1 MQTTTF
7 LALEYVLVFLFGS
20 ALGATELL
28 SRYRDAPLRVLGA
41 RASFLY
47 EGLNG
52 VIGVLAL
59 LLVHTIAADL
69 VPGDPGTVNR
79 AVYEVLIAGF
89 GGAAFFRTAIAR
101 TRVGDQ
107 DVGVGPS
114 FVIETLLAVT
124 DREVDRWRAEERA
137 QSVAPLMADIPVAFV
152 TTALVP
158 YTLNLLQNVSAQ
170 ERQDI
175 ETRIDAIII
184 KKMDEDIKPFIYG
197 LMLVNIVGLEVLG
210 RAKGSLSA
218 LIEKK
223 REEAASL
230 PSEAMLKAQIEAGH
244 AGPDDAAGP
253 ADNGP
258 PPDAEHGP
266 PPG

>member
-1 MQTTTF
+1 MQTAWF
-7 LALEYVLVFLFGS
+7 PFLEYVLVFLFGC

-28 SRYRDAPLRVLGA
+28 SRYRDAPLRVIGA
-41 RASFLY
+41 RAAFIY
-47 EGLNG
+47 EGVNG

-59 LLVHTIAADL
+59 ILVHTVAADL
-69 VPGDPGTVNR
+69 IPGAPGTIDR

-137 QSVAPLMADIPVAFV
+137 RDVAPLMADIPVAFV

-158 YTLNLLQNVSAQ
+158 YSLSLLQNVSAQ

-175 ETRIDAIII
+175 ETKIELIIT
-184 KKMDEDIKPFIYG
+184 KQMDEDIKPFIYG
-197 LMLVNIVGLEVLG
+197 LMLVNIVGLDVLTK
-210 RAKGSLSA
+210 AKNSLA
-218 LIEKK
+218 DLIHKK
-223 REEAASL
+223 RAEAAAL
-230 PSEAMLKAQIEAGH
+230 PSEQALKDLIDAGGIAQ
-244 AGPDDAAGP
+244 PDDPVVAG
-253 ADNGP
+253 GP
-258 PPDAEHGP
+258 GNPPP
-266 PPG
+266 PPGG

>member
-1 MQTTTF
+1 
-7 LALEYVLVFLFGS
+7 VLVFLFGC

-41 RASFLY
+41 RAAFIY

-59 LLVHTIAADL
+59 ILVHTVAVDL
-69 VPGDPGTVNR
+69 VPGQPGTIDR

-137 QSVAPLMADIPVAFV
+137 RDVAPLMADIPVAFV

-158 YTLNLLQNVSAQ
+158 YSLSLLQNLSAQ
-170 ERQDI
+170 ERDNI
-175 ETRIDAIII
+175 ETKIESIIT
-184 KKMDEDIKPFIYG
+184 KQMDEDIKPFIYG
-197 LMLVNIVGLEVLG
+197 LMLVNIVGLDVLTK
-210 RAKGSLSA
+210 AKTSLA
-218 LIEKK
+218 ELIEKK
-223 REEAASL
+223 RAEAAAL
-230 PSEAMLKAQIEAGH
+230 PSEQALKELIDAGDDH
-244 AGPDDAAGP
+244 ESHGPVQADGNSDP
-253 ADNGP
+253 A
-258 PPDAEHGP
+258 P
-266 PPG
+266 PPGG

>member
-1 MQTTTF
+1 MQSAWSPF
-7 LALEYVLVFLFGS
+7 LEYVLVFLFGC

-28 SRYRDAPLRVLGA
+28 SRYRDAPLRVIGA
-41 RASFLY
+41 RAAFIY
-47 EGLNG
+47 EGVNG

-59 LLVHTIAADL
+59 ILVHTVAADL
-69 VPGDPGTVNR
+69 VPGDPGTIDR

-137 QSVAPLMADIPVAFV
+137 RDVAPLMADIPVAFV

-158 YTLNLLQNVSAQ
+158 YSLSLLQNVSAQ

-175 ETRIDAIII
+175 ETKIKSIIT
-184 KKMDEDIKPFIYG
+184 KQMDEDIKPFIYG
-197 LMLVNIVGLEVLG
+197 LMLVNIVGLDVLTK
-210 RAKGSLSA
+210 AKNSLTD
-218 LIEKK
+218 LIQKK
-223 REEAASL
+223 RAEAAAL
-230 PSEAMLKAQIEAGH
+230 PSEQALKDLIDAG
-244 AGPDDAAGP
+244 GGDLPDHPVAAGG
-253 ADNGP
+253 NGNP
-258 PPDAEHGP
+258 MP
-266 PPG
+266 PPGG

>member
-1 MQTTTF
+1 MQSGWC
-7 LALEYVLVFLFGS
+7 LLLEYVLVFLFGC

-41 RASFLY
+41 RASFIY

-59 LLVHTIAADL
+59 VLVHTVAADL
-69 VPGDPGTVNR
+69 VPGDPGTIDR

-137 QSVAPLMADIPVAFV
+137 RDVAPLMADIPVAFV

-158 YTLNLLQNVSAQ
+158 YALNLLQNVSAQ

-175 ETRIDAIII
+175 ETKIDSIIT
-184 KKMDEDIKPFIYG
+184 KKLDEDIKPFIYG
-197 LMLVNIVGLEVLG
+197 LMLVNIVGLDVLSK
-210 RAKGSLSA
+210 AKVSLA
-218 LIEKK
+218 ELIKKK
-223 REEAASL
+223 RAEAAAL
-230 PSEAMLKAQIEAGH
+230 PSEQALKDLIDASGSLQ
-244 AGPDDAAGP
+244 PDDPVAAEGDEKP
-253 ADNGP
+253 APSG
-258 PPDAEHGP
+258 G
-266 PPG
+266 

>member
-1 MQTTTF
+1 MQNAGVLF
-7 LALEYVLVFLFGS
+7 LEYVLVFLFGC
-20 ALGATELL
+20 ALGGTELL
-28 SRYRDAPLRVLGA
+28 SRYRDAPLHVLRA
-41 RASFLY
+41 RAAFVY

-52 VIGVLAL
+52 LIGVLAL
-59 LLVHTIAADL
+59 ILVHTVAGDL
-69 VPGDPGTVNR
+69 VPGTPGTIDR

-107 DVGVGPS
+107 DIGVGPS

-137 QSVAPLMADIPVAFV
+137 RDIAPLMADIPVAFV

-175 ETRIDAIII
+175 ETKIESIIT
-184 KKMDEDIKPFIYG
+184 KRLDEDIKPFIYG
-197 LMLVNIVGLEVLG
+197 LMLVNIVGLDVLSK
-210 RAKGSLSA
+210 AKVSLA
-218 LIEKK
+218 ELIKKK
-223 REEAASL
+223 RAEADAL
-230 PSEAMLKAQIEAGH
+230 PSEQVLKDLIDAG
-244 AGPDDAAGP
+244 GDGNQPGDA
-253 ADNGP
+253 P
-258 PPDAEHGP
+258 PPEGNEKAGQS
-266 PPG
+266 GGQTK